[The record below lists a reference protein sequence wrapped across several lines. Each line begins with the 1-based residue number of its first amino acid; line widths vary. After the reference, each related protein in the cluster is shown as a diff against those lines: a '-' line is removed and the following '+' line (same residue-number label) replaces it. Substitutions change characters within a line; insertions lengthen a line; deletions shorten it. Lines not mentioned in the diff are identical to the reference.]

1 MDELKQE
8 IAKTFLEL
16 AEGLE
21 SGHFGAK
28 TRVALVGIGSEHGEE
43 NMMKAAL
50 LAARQGVRVLY
61 IGTMAAP
68 EGAEVETVFAETQD
82 EAFAKMEELLK
93 GGEADAAVAMHYPFP
108 IGVSTVGRTIAP
120 STGKPFFLATTTG
133 TSSTDRVEAMILNTI
148 AGIAVAKACGQPEAT
163 VGLLNLDGTR
173 QVEIALKELASRGY
187 ALRWA
192 ESSRADGGAVM
203 RGNDVLKGTPDV
215 MVCDSLTGN
224 VICKMLAAASTGG
237 SFETVGYGYGP
248 GVGKGYGQIVM
259 IVSRASGFPLIANA
273 ILYAA
278 ELVQGKLPEK
288 VEAEF
293 KAAEKAGLKDILEAR
308 KAKEKKPAD
317 AEEVAMPPKEPV
329 TGQIFGVDVMD
340 MEDAAKALWKAGI
353 YAETGMGCTGPVIRV
368 PDARVDESRKILVEA
383 AYLAGDGD
391 SAAASC

>member
-1 MDELKQE
+1 MDGLKQE

-43 NMMKAAL
+43 NVMKAAV

-61 IGTMAAP
+61 IGTLQAP
-68 EGAEVETVFAETQD
+68 QGADIETVFAETQD
-82 EAFAKMEELLK
+82 EAFSKMEELLK
-93 GGEADAAVAMHYPFP
+93 EGQADAAVAMHYPFP
-108 IGVSTVGRTIAP
+108 IGVSTVGRVVAP
-120 STGKPFFLATTTG
+120 ATGKPFFLATTTG

-148 AGIAVAKACGQPEAT
+148 AGIAVAKACGQPEAS

-173 QVEIALKELASRGY
+173 QVEIALRELASRGY
-187 ALRWA
+187 DLHWA

-203 RGNDVLKGTPDV
+203 RGNDVLRGTPDI

-224 VICKMLAAASTGG
+224 VICKMLAAATTGG
-237 SFETVGYGYGP
+237 SFETAGYGYGP
-248 GVGKGYGQIVM
+248 GVGKGHSQIVM

-273 ILYAA
+273 ISYAA
-278 ELVQGKLPEK
+278 ELVQGKLSEK

-308 KAKEKKPAD
+308 RAKEKKPAEED
-317 AEEVAMPPKEPV
+317 EVAMPPKEPV

-340 MEDAAKALWKAGI
+340 MDDAAKALWKAGI

-368 PDARVDESRKILVEA
+368 PDGRVEESRMVLVSA
-383 AYLAGDGD
+383 GYLADDNGP
-391 SAAASC
+391 SATSC